1 MICAARA
8 ERIVRRRWFY
18 GWAGDCCS
26 YNEPYA
32 ERGSSGSAEQARRR
46 CLDKVTVPHDLERVL
61 DDAWEITRQ
70 VTGFLTEAEARFL
83 GMAAACT
90 PARGEIV
97 EIGSFKG
104 KSSVMLG
111 KLSKHYRMS
120 PIIAIDPHNF
130 NNPQLHVH
138 RTSPVATSFDEFQKN
153 IKEAGVAEFVSAR
166 RQYSTQVAGS
176 WDRPIRL
183 LWIDG
188 DHSYKGAKED
198 FDGFFRHVQEG
209 GVVAFHDALHEDAG
223 PIRVFVEEILRSDQ
237 FGAAGFVGSIAWGQF
252 RPNDGAQ
259 FREQRRRLD
268 RVAARLL
275 PLVESNRELRGLSKV
290 RYKLTRSRVP
300 RSLPSPKEW
309 AELLNRPS

>member
-1 MICAARA
+1 M
-8 ERIVRRRWFY
+8 
-18 GWAGDCCS
+18 
-26 YNEPYA
+26 
-32 ERGSSGSAEQARRR
+32 
-46 CLDKVTVPHDLERVL
+46 DKVAVPHDLDGVL
-61 DDAWEITRQ
+61 DDAWEMTRK

-90 PARGEIV
+90 PAQGDIV

-111 KLSKHYRMS
+111 RVARHYGLN
-120 PIIAIDPHNF
+120 PIVAIDPHNF

-138 RTSPVATSFDEFQKN
+138 RTTPGATSFDEFQKN
-153 IKEAGVAEFVSAR
+153 IKDAGVADFVSPR

-176 WDRPIRL
+176 WERPIRM

-209 GVVAFHDALHEDAG
+209 GIVAFHDALHEDAG
-223 PIRVFVEEILRSDQ
+223 PIRVFVEEILRSDK
-237 FGAAGFVGSIAWGQF
+237 FGAAGFVGSIAWAQF
-252 RPNDGAQ
+252 RPNDGGR

-275 PLVESNRELRGLSKV
+275 PLVEADRELHGLAKL

-300 RSLPSPKEW
+300 RSLESPKHW
-309 AELLNRPS
+309 AELLNGAA